1 MSDRLAFV
9 DIGELGWSLYLSAHF
24 RWLKKNTG
32 FSVAII
38 TYPDRRCLYE
48 GLADIILD
56 VPKAFY
62 KEFDMQKQDCFG
74 LNHVPPEVLVRF
86 FLPFLPEGYHIPNY
100 FIFRCV
106 LNFENRL
113 IYEPYPYSRK
123 MKGNGEV
130 LIFPRC
136 RPGGWLY
143 RNLPEEFYI
152 QLIERL
158 CDEFPKLTIR
168 TIGTNGGAYELSI
181 DKPNYVDW
189 IGRGGSL
196 QDLINRCQGALVA
209 IGSQS
214 APPKISLLQGV
225 PTFIVGHQK
234 TRHIQTENWMGT
246 KSGFFQIGRNR
257 YSNFEFASCIMQ
269 ISNFVRECL

>member
-1 MSDRLAFV
+1 MKEAFV

-24 RWLKKNTG
+24 RWLKKNTDT
-32 FSVAII
+32 SIAVI

-56 VPKAFY
+56 VPQAFY
-62 KEFDMQKQDCFG
+62 KKFDVEKQDCFG
-74 LNHVPPEVLVRF
+74 LHHVPNEMLIHF
-86 FLPFLPEGYHIPNY
+86 FLPFLPKGYNIPSY

-106 LNFENRL
+106 LNFENKL
-113 IYEPYPYSRK
+113 IYEPYPYSREI
-123 MKGNGEV
+123 KGNGEV
-130 LIFPRC
+130 LIFPRY
-136 RPGGWLY
+136 RSRGWGS
-143 RNLPEEFYI
+143 RNLPEDFYT
-152 QLIERL
+152 QLIESL
-158 CDEFPKLTIR
+158 CDEFPELTIR

-189 IGRGGSL
+189 IGKGGSL
-196 QDLINRCQGALVA
+196 QDLIDRCQGALVA

-234 TRHIQTENWMGT
+234 TRHMQKENWMNT
-246 KSGFFQIGRNR
+246 KSGFFQIGRNK
-257 YSNFEFASCIMQ
+257 YSDFNFPACITQ
-269 ISNFVRECL
+269 ISNFVRQCL